1 MRAVLYARVSSEE
14 QVEGYSIDAQ
24 RRAFQKLVADRQWE
38 AYREY
43 IDEGKSART
52 DNIDKRPAFKE
63 MMEDALA
70 RKFDVKEYKETQ
82 LQLRQLSPIDSGGDE
97 LRRLAGFLA
106 SVADAWRLASQEQR
120 NKLARVLFDEI
131 RLDNG
136 GKVVAVK
143 PRPELEPFFRL
154 SYECH
159 ARDIGCDPGGLR
171 GPMCNTQPTVWRR
184 FAPISAN
191 FRYLAGA
198 YLRIS
203 GLS

>member
-1 MRAVLYARVSSEE
+1 MQTSPRGKTRVYCASRAGGLGCDFSGTFLDVYERQIEWYLANFVIPDDYREK
-14 QVEGYSIDAQ
+14 ILDAHS
-24 RRAFQKLVADRQWE
+24 KLRSAYDDLDDRQKHIE
-38 AYREY
+38 ATLKRLKEQHRWGHISRDEY
-43 IDEGKSART
+43 
-52 DNIDKRPAFKE
+52 
-63 MMEDALA
+63 L
-70 RKFDVKEYKETQ
+70 KEYKETQ

-159 ARDIGCDPGGLR
+159 ARDIGCDPGG
-171 GPMCNTQPTVWRR
+171 
-184 FAPISAN
+184 I
-191 FRYLAGA
+191 
-198 YLRIS
+198 
-203 GLS
+203 